1 MSEALRI
8 ANVVANPLTCTK
20 VHDSIIAL
28 PCSHL
33 EEDGQCAGLF
43 ELHVGAM
50 LPGQDW
56 SSVLVCFPLPSCF

>member
-8 ANVVANPLTCTK
+8 ANIEANPLSYAK

-33 EEDGQCAGLF
+33 EEDGQCAGFF
-43 ELHVGAM
+43 EIHVYEF
-50 LPGQDW
+50 
-56 SSVLVCFPLPSCF
+56 VTVK

>member
-43 ELHVGAM
+43 ELHVVE
-50 LPGQDW
+50 
-56 SSVLVCFPLPSCF
+56 SVTVK